1 MENMKKKDE
10 LAQITLQAMFADS
23 ILIKVSP
30 AEDGFVCSIVENNTD
45 NLPFEKYEL
54 VNTISRGMIVK
65 AMKDTSE
72 VFHAGMEALVSE
84 NKRKIN

>member
-1 MENMKKKDE
+1 MSKKAD
-10 LAQITLQAMFADS
+10 LTQVTLQAMFADS
-23 ILIKVSP
+23 ILIRVSP

-45 NLPFEKYEL
+45 DLPFEKYEL

>member
-1 MENMKKKDE
+1 MSKKTD
-10 LAQITLQAMFADS
+10 LTQVTLQAMFTDS

-30 AEDGFVCSIVENNTD
+30 ADGGFVCSIVENNTD

>member
-1 MENMKKKDE
+1 MSKKTD
-10 LAQITLQAMFADS
+10 LTQVTLQAMFTDS

-30 AEDGFVCSIVENNTD
+30 ADGWFVCSIVENNTD

>member
-1 MENMKKKDE
+1 MSKKAD
-10 LAQITLQAMFADS
+10 LTQVTLQAMFADS

-30 AEDGFVCSIVENNTD
+30 ADGGFVCSIVENNTD

-72 VFHAGMEALVSE
+72 VFHAGMEALASD
-84 NKRKIN
+84 NKKKIN